1 MIKIA
6 PSILSADFSKLD
18 SEIQKVEH
26 AGADLLHIDVMDGH
40 FVPNLTI
47 GPPVIKNIRKCS
59 GIVFDVHLMIDN
71 SERFIEAY
79 AAAGAD
85 IITIHFEK
93 NAHIHD
99 TVKKIKLLGKKAGV
113 ALNPDTPIDSII
125 GIMPEVDMI
134 LLMSVNPGF
143 AGQRYISSTTAK
155 IAQLKKVIEEKHFCI
170 DIEVDGGITDSNVG
184 EIIGAGA
191 NIIVAGSYIFNAPDT
206 GKAIQALRNN
216 AI

>member
-6 PSILSADFSKLD
+6 PSILSADFSKLG
-18 SEIQKVEH
+18 SEIQRAEH
-26 AGADLLHIDVMDGH
+26 AGADLIHIDVMDGH

-71 SERFIEAY
+71 SEKFIEAY
-79 AAAGAD
+79 ADAGAD
-85 IITIHFEK
+85 IITVHIEK
-93 NAHIHD
+93 NPYIYD

-113 ALNPDTPIDSII
+113 ALNPDTPIDSIT

-143 AGQRYISSTTAK
+143 AGQNYIATTTAK
-155 IAQLKKVIEEKHFCI
+155 IAQLKKVIEEKRFCI
-170 DIEVDGGITDSNVG
+170 DIEVDGGITDSNAG
-184 EIIGAGA
+184 EIVRAGA
-191 NIIVAGSYIFNAPDT
+191 NIIVAGSYIFNAADT
-206 GKAIQALRNN
+206 GRAIQALRNN